1 MDREK
6 LIYKTNKNT
15 YNFKNSQ
22 TIRTFGDDIYN
33 GEITLEEAN
42 KSQEKLM
49 NEIDKFNKRTR
60 PKNDEKKAE
69 K

>member
-15 YNFKNSQ
+15 YHFKNFQ

>member
-15 YNFKNSQ
+15 YNFKNFQ